1 MEEIVE
7 VDVRIR
13 TTRSYR
19 QTGDNI
25 TITLSNNNSHIE
37 EASDD
42 VSTSSKKM
50 ETSNK
55 TTVCRFY
62 KKNGRCNQGNKC
74 NFEHSD
80 SKKENEAETVEK
92 PVDVPEEDLSS
103 SFENYLNINSLKSK
117 QCKYFISQQG
127 CRFGDQCS
135 FNHYRSVADAGEE
148 PVDKH
153 NETIEYTS
161 QSQCLTHSED
171 QILCE
176 NKNVCKVVKIKEE
189 DLENELNN
197 SNPTEVGAGMADQVF
212 EEPSSHDNTKENDEV
227 ETSTEPGFRLSESQK
242 QTNHGSMRTTPNCRF
257 FQTSRGCRQKEKCKF
272 KHDKKA
278 VLDSNESNDKIV
290 SNASDESKVKENSN
304 LEESRNDKS
313 ITGDV
318 KNGAAENLVKNNDGV
333 SIENNNKR
341 EHNRTNEM
349 QKPLRKCRFFN
360 SDHGCHNTQ
369 CKFLHEEF
377 KLQHTE
383 SSEKKGK
390 VIDKNT
396 PDDGTIKK
404 FNVTFNNSKIVPN
417 AENLKRDVDVTPS
430 CDNESESLKNV
441 PLVPASQGNAEICK
455 FYQELCGCKEN
466 SCPFLHE
473 KIHCSKN
480 DDVKKAREKNDL
492 EKNACGKDLVKQ
504 EKTSKALVGA
514 NHGNQNII
522 CRFYLHPRGCFK
534 GENCPYQHS
543 SSNRNAMANNV
554 HTVNLRETEMKQ
566 LERRFHNNFTLMQKE
581 PSTVYNVNTTPTDPD
596 WPFVVKEFS
605 LHVEFPTGYPA
616 DLFKLSVKESEKFP
630 PGFCTYLNEEIEVW
644 LENRKSHRDN
654 KDLAFRPFLK
664 WFDKS
669 LKDLFTHA
677 LTKIKLEQQAQQA
690 GIKLIPFNKILPN
703 NAAVDGEVISNEE
716 DTTVNNEEPATAQS
730 VNVVDAVKVEED
742 TSDNN
747 ASNQNENRSS
757 KRVKKGTEMKF
768 LDLVLNEN
776 IGTLTLPSVRLTIE
790 CERCRKRV
798 DVSLVE
804 KKTYTGTCTKCNVQH
819 IVAYHSEFIHQ
830 HSPVVGYLHI
840 QGCSAFDLILTD
852 SKLVLNC
859 LNCNKDNSMKGMAYG
874 SKNHICHHC
883 NKEMGIKIRSTK
895 FLKLQ
900 AANGLLSTK
909 KEAQS
914 VRKKPV
920 KDASVKPGEALPDNG
935 ICKHYKKS
943 YRWLRFP
950 CCGKLYPCDICHDEK
965 EEGDHEQK
973 FASRMVC
980 GFCSKEQPFS
990 KDKPCVHCNA
1000 NLTRSKSAHWEGGKG
1015 CRDRTKMARDD
1026 RHKTAGTGKTI
1037 SRKKTAEQE
1046 KKKN

>member
-7 VDVRIR
+7 VDVRIQ
-13 TTRSYR
+13 TTRSYL

-25 TITLSNNNSHIE
+25 TITLSNNTSHVE
-37 EASDD
+37 EPSND
-42 VSTSSKKM
+42 VSTSSKKI

-62 KKNGRCNQGNKC
+62 KRNGRCNQGNKC

-80 SKKENEAETVEK
+80 IKKEKEAETVEK
-92 PVDVPEEDLSS
+92 PIDLPEEDLSS

-148 PVDKH
+148 PVDEH
-153 NETIEYTS
+153 NDTVECTS
-161 QSQCLTHSED
+161 QSQYLTHSED
-171 QILCE
+171 QILCKD
-176 NKNVCKVVKIKEE
+176 KNVCKVVKIKEE

-212 EEPSSHDNTKENDEV
+212 EEPPSHYNTKENDEV
-227 ETSTEPGFRLSESQK
+227 ETSTEPELRLSDAQK
-242 QTNHGSMRTTPNCRF
+242 ETYHGSNRTTPNCRY
-257 FQTSRGCRQKEKCKF
+257 FQTSRGCRQKGKCKF

-278 VLDSNESNDKIV
+278 VLDSNESNDEIV
-290 SNASDESKVKENSN
+290 SNASVGSKVKENTHP
-304 LEESRNDKS
+304 EESRNDKN
-313 ITGDV
+313 ITEDV
-318 KNGAAENLVKNNDGV
+318 KNGAAENLVENDDRV
-333 SIENNNKR
+333 PIENNNKK

-360 SDHGCHNTQ
+360 SDRGCHNKQ
-369 CKFLHEEF
+369 CRFLHEKF
-377 KLQHTE
+377 KLQHTA
-383 SSEKKGK
+383 SSEKKSQ

-396 PDDGTIKK
+396 PDDGTTEK
-404 FNVTFNNSKIVPN
+404 FNVTFNNSNVVPN
-417 AENLKRDVDVTPS
+417 AENLKRVDVTPS
-430 CDNESESLKNV
+430 REDESEPITNV
-441 PLVPASQGNAEICK
+441 PIIPTSQGNAEICK
-455 FYQELCGCKEN
+455 FYQELNGCKEN
-466 SCPFLHE
+466 SCPLLHE
-473 KIHCSKN
+473 KIQCSKN
-480 DDVKKAREKNDL
+480 VGVEETRGQNDL
-492 EKNACGKDLVKQ
+492 EQNACGKDSGK
-504 EKTSKALVGA
+504 EKTSKASVAVNRGY
-514 NHGNQNII
+514 QNNI
-522 CRFYLHPRGCFK
+522 CRFHLLPRGCIK

-543 SSNRNAMANNV
+543 SSNRNAM
-554 HTVNLRETEMKQ
+554 HTLNLRETEIKQ
-566 LERRFHNNFTLMQKE
+566 LERRFRNNFTLVQKE
-581 PSTVYNVNTTPTDPD
+581 PSTVYNLNTAPTDPD
-596 WPFVVKEFS
+596 WPFVVKEFT
-605 LHVEFPTGYPA
+605 LHVEFPTSYPA

-630 PGFCTYLNEEIEVW
+630 PGFCTYINENIEVW
-644 LENRKSHRDN
+644 LKNRKSHRDN

-716 DTTVNNEEPATAQS
+716 GTSVNNEEPATTQS
-730 VNVVDAVKVEED
+730 EDVNDAVKVEED
-742 TSDNN
+742 TCDNT
-747 ASNQNENRSS
+747 ASNHNENSSS

-776 IGTLTLPSVRLTIE
+776 IGTLTLPSVKLTIE

-819 IVAYHSEFIHQ
+819 IVAYHSELIHQ
-830 HSPVVGYLHI
+830 HSPVVGYLHM
-840 QGCSAFDLILTD
+840 QGCSVFDLILTD

-874 SKNHICHHC
+874 SKNHFCHHC

-900 AANGLLSTK
+900 AANGLISTK

-920 KDASVKPGEALPDNG
+920 KDASVIPGEALPDNG
-935 ICKHYKKS
+935 TCKHYKKS

-950 CCGKLYPCDICHDEK
+950 CCGKLYPCDKCHDEK
-965 EEGDHEQK
+965 EEGNHEQK
-973 FASRMVC
+973 FATRMLC

-1046 KKKN
+1046 KKKK